1 MDKIDERQKS
11 KRKEFRKTLAV
22 KRATMGSISA
32 QEQEMLDDADLDED
46 GYYYKD
52 ENDHLVEIKIEKEE
66 EEEEGDFH
74 DKFHRALTNLT
85 DPDADEIENQG
96 SDSDDN
102 KDEKKQNLIPKKKVV
117 FSIQNKESV
126 LENSTTENPSTPEIK
141 SVVTKTESKLFDLGE
156 KANLTDMVE
165 KIKIEEGK
173 DLSSF
178 IIDEFYEEVPIDRFS
193 QKQGIFEKSSTRMYA
208 SRTKH
213 KIVWSM
219 VKMKKFLKKG
229 VQGEESFSEMNFFKK
244 LLFIFIDAPFDFI
257 RRLTIPPADNEM
269 WNRRIATI
277 NPIFS
282 IFFIFFTLQIVTFT
296 KAPPYSFYI
305 AEGIALILSVIIWF
319 TTPLNKGPRRGM
331 ILFSIFGFLL
341 SIMWIWFIAKFLIDL
356 LGVVGLTLGFKSSY
370 LGITLLAW
378 GNSVGDMMANSAVA
392 RNGLARMA
400 LTGCFAG
407 PLFNLL
413 IGLGSSLMVKK
424 INGFPPES
432 FKIDDVDARLPLMA
446 IGGLMIQLV
455 LISLISIISR
465 FKLKK
470 IQGIIQVGY
479 FLVLLTSITI
489 AAFTFAK

>member
-1 MDKIDERQKS
+1 MY
-11 KRKEFRKTLAV
+11 
-22 KRATMGSISA
+22 GS
-32 QEQEMLDDADLDED
+32 E
-46 GYYYKD
+46 
-52 ENDHLVEIKIEKEE
+52 
-66 EEEEGDFH
+66 
-74 DKFHRALTNLT
+74 
-85 DPDADEIENQG
+85 
-96 SDSDDN
+96 
-102 KDEKKQNLIPKKKVV
+102 
-117 FSIQNKESV
+117 
-126 LENSTTENPSTPEIK
+126 
-141 SVVTKTESKLFDLGE
+141 E
-156 KANLTDMVE
+156 KANLTDMIE

-173 DLSSF
+173 DLTAF
-178 IIDEFYEEVPIDRFS
+178 VIDDYCEEVKIDRFS
-193 QKQGIFEKSSTRMYA
+193 HKEGIFQKSSTRMYA

-219 VKMKKFLKKG
+219 VKMKKFLRNG

-257 RRLTIPPADNEM
+257 RRLTIPAADNEM
-269 WNRRIATI
+269 WNRRIATV
-277 NPIFS
+277 NPMFS
-282 IFFIFFTLQIVTFT
+282 IFFIFFTLQILTFT

-305 AEGIALILSVIIWF
+305 AEGIALILGVIIWF

-341 SIMWIWFIAKFLIDL
+341 AIMWIWFIAKFLIDL

-392 RNGLARMA
+392 KNGLARMA

-424 INGFPPES
+424 LNGFPPEP
-432 FKIDDVDARLPLMA
+432 FKIGDIDARLPLMA
-446 IGGLMIQLV
+446 IGGLMIQLI
-455 LISLISIISR
+455 LISLIAIFSKFR
-465 FKLKK
+465 LKK
-470 IQGIIQVGY
+470 IQGVIQICY
-479 FLVLLTSITI
+479 FLLLLTAITV